1 MKSEPRERILA
12 SARTLYLEGGVQAV
26 TMRSVAEKVG
36 VTATA
41 LYRHFDNK
49 EDLLTELIGQ
59 AFMTFGAYLHR
70 ALGGKTP
77 MDRFVRSADAYLDFA
92 LEQREIYRT
101 IFMSP
106 VPKPK
111 DGASFDRKRFDPAST
126 FQFLVDRIR
135 ECIDSGDLRK
145 DDPEQ
150 VAVSVWAHV
159 HGLASLQICG
169 SFGQPD
175 EAFRETYRQSV
186 ERALSGL
193 VIPKGKG
200 S

>member
-1 MKSEPRERILA
+1 MSTEPRQRIIA
-12 SARTLYLEGGVQAV
+12 SARALYLEGGAEAV
-26 TMRSVAEKVG
+26 TMRGVAERVG

-59 AFMTFGAYLHR
+59 AFTTFGAYLHR

-77 MDRFVRSADAYLDFA
+77 MDRFMRSAESYLDFA

-106 VPKPK
+106 VPRPE
-111 DGASFDRKRFDPAST
+111 DRPDFEKKRFDPAST

-145 DDPEQ
+145 GDPEQ
-150 VAVSVWAHV
+150 LAVTVWAHV
-159 HGLASLQICG
+159 HGLVSLQICG
-169 SFGQPD
+169 SLDLPD
-175 EAFRETYRQSV
+175 EQFREVYRQSV
-186 ERALSGL
+186 KRLVVGL
-193 VIPKGKG
+193 AGP

>member
-1 MKSEPRERILA
+1 MSSEPRERILA
-12 SARTLYLEGGVQAV
+12 SARALYLEGGVQAV
-26 TMRSVAEKVG
+26 TMRGVAERVG

-59 AFMTFGAYLHR
+59 AFLTFGAYLHR

-77 MDRFVRSADAYLDFA
+77 MERFLRSSESYLDFA

-106 VPKPK
+106 VPKP
-111 DGASFDRKRFDPAST
+111 ADRPGFQSHRFDPAST

-135 ECIDSGDLRK
+135 ECMDSGDLRK

-150 VAVSVWAHV
+150 VAISVWAHV
-159 HGLASLQICG
+159 HALASLQVCG
-169 SFGQPD
+169 SFDLPD
-175 EAFRETYRQSV
+175 EQF
-186 ERALSGL
+186 
-193 VIPKGKG
+193 
-200 S
+200 

>member
-1 MKSEPRERILA
+1 MTEPRTRILA
-12 SARTLYLEGGVQAV
+12 SARALYLEGGMEAV
-26 TMRSVAEKVG
+26 TMRSVAKRVG

-49 EDLLTELIGQ
+49 EDLLGELMVQ
-59 AFMTFGAYLHR
+59 AFETFGSYLYR

-77 MDRFVRSADAYLDFA
+77 MERFRRSAEAYLDFA

-101 IFMSP
+101 LFMSP
-106 VPKPK
+106 VPRGK
-111 DGASFDRKRFDPAST
+111 DGVPFTGKRFDSAST

-145 DDPEQ
+145 DEPEA

-159 HGLASLQICG
+159 HGLVSLQICG
-169 SFGQPD
+169 SFDQAD
-175 EAFRETYRQSV
+175 EAFRQAYRSSV
-186 ERALSGL
+186 ERAMAGL
-193 VIPKGKG
+193 AVPKGKG

>member
-1 MKSEPRERILA
+1 MSSEPRARILA
-12 SARTLYLEGGVQAV
+12 SARTLYLEGGAQAV
-26 TMRSVAEKVG
+26 TMRGVAEQVG

-59 AFMTFGAYLHR
+59 AFATFGAYLHR

-77 MDRFVRSADAYLDFA
+77 MERFVRSSESYLDFA

-106 VPKPK
+106 VPKTE
-111 DGASFDRKRFDPAST
+111 DRPDFNSHRFDPAST

-135 ECIDSGDLRK
+135 ECVDSGDLRK
-145 DDPEQ
+145 GDPEE
-150 VAVSVWAHV
+150 VAVTVWAHV
-159 HGLASLQICG
+159 HGLVSLQICG
-169 SFGQPD
+169 SLDLTD
-175 EAFRETYRQSV
+175 EQFREVYRTSV
-186 ERALSGL
+186 KRLVTGL
-193 VIPKGKG
+193 AGG
-200 S
+200 

>member
-1 MKSEPRERILA
+1 MSSEPRERILA
-12 SARTLYLEGGVQAV
+12 SARALYLEGGVQAV
-26 TMRSVAEKVG
+26 TMRAVAERVG

-59 AFMTFGAYLHR
+59 AFLTFGAYLHR

-77 MDRFVRSADAYLDFA
+77 MDRFLRSSGSYLDFA

-106 VPKPK
+106 VPKPE
-111 DGASFDRKRFDPAST
+111 DRPGLEGNRFDPAST
-126 FQFLVDRIR
+126 FRFLIDRIR
-135 ECIDSGDLRK
+135 ECMDSGDLRK
-145 DDPEQ
+145 EDPEQ
-150 VAVSVWAHV
+150 VAVTVWAHV
-159 HGLASLQICG
+159 HGLVSLQICG
-169 SFGQPD
+169 SFALAD
-175 EAFRETYRQSV
+175 EQFREVYRQSV
-186 ERALSGL
+186 QRMIAGL
-193 VIPKGKG
+193 AGPP